1 VQLVVCVYARNLLAM
16 DMCGLDSDTARR
28 LAGDKVCILHCA
40 FHCSFSLCIVINA
53 FSAFAFSALTLLVGR
68 QEGHPASKKMGDAG
82 GGHCLVRMEWRPV
95 GWLVCLP
102 LLVFPYTIKSR
113 SSLLAPAHPDG
124 PGKRAVKRL
133 WWCGGGVINGFPVLV
148 C

>member
-1 VQLVVCVYARNLLAM
+1 M

-40 FHCSFSLCIVINA
+40 FQCSFSLCIVVNA

-68 QEGHPASKKMGDAG
+68 QEGHLTCRKMGDAG
-82 GGHCLVRMEWRPV
+82 GGHCLVRMEWRPAR
-95 GWLVCLP
+95 WLVCLS
-102 LLVFPYTIKSR
+102 LLVFPCTIKSR
-113 SSLLAPAHPDG
+113 SSVLAPAYPDG

-133 WWCGGGVINGFPVLV
+133 WWCGGGVVNGVPVLV